1 MKNGLKQKNLNGG
14 YKTTKSKSSVFRII
28 SGSPYV
34 TEDLAQT
41 IKYLENVVINEH
53 TIKTLDLTELVQNI
67 NRLLQATMV
76 LSVFKKPCLKLVN
89 KYQKQQEKINSLLS
103 NSKKDTL
110 TLEILEDLLYETG
123 LNNIQIERKDYW
135 EDYE

>member
-1 MKNGLKQKNLNGG
+1 MNGG

>member
-1 MKNGLKQKNLNGG
+1 MKQKNLNGG

-53 TIKTLDLTELVQNI
+53 TIKTLDLTDLVQNI

-110 TLEILEDLLYETG
+110 TLEILEELLDETG
-123 LNNIQIERKDYW
+123 LQNIKIERKDYW

>member
-1 MKNGLKQKNLNGG
+1 MKQKNLNGG

-89 KYQKQQEKINSLLS
+89 KYQKQIRKVNSLPIK
-103 NSKKDTL
+103 SKGKEIL
-110 TLEILEDLLYETG
+110 TLEILEELLHETG
-123 LNNIQIERKDYW
+123 LQNIQIERKDYW

>member
-1 MKNGLKQKNLNGG
+1 MKQKNLNGG

-89 KYQKQQEKINSLLS
+89 RYQKQQEKINSLLS

>member
-1 MKNGLKQKNLNGG
+1 MKQKNLNGG